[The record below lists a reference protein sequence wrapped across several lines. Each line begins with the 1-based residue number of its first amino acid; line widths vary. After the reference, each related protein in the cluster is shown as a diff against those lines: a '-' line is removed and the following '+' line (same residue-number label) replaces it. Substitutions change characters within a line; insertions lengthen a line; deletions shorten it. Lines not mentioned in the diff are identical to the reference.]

1 MIMLPS
7 FSETK
12 GYFFFR
18 FYIYMCVTTDPII
31 TWVVPYEQISIDQQK
46 AAWFMNGTSKVE
58 KQHPIQNTVTLRPAG
73 AKTEEERKNQFNCF
87 ACCFPCNDGRIE

>member
-1 MIMLPS
+1 MYSQAGSLLFLGLTLGPH
-7 FSETK
+7 EELQ
-12 GYFFFR
+12 
-18 FYIYMCVTTDPII
+18 DPII